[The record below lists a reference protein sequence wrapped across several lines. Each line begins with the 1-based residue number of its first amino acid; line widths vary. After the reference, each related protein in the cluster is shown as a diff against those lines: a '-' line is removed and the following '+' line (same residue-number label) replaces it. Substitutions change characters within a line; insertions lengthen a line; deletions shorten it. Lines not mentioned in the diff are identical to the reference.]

1 MSLTVKAPTVRPAP
15 GTEEALTMLEELSRV
30 VGCLKRD
37 DPDGAAA
44 CLARAREAVTASRAK
59 VADVP
64 ARASDVHIVLRIEGD
79 FFDTTPERLAEVF
92 KHALA
97 REPRR
102 SVR

>member
-15 GTEEALTMLEELSRV
+15 GTEEVLTVLEELSRA

-44 CLARAREAVTASRAK
+44 CVAKAREAVATARAK

-64 ARASDVHIVLRIEGD
+64 ERASDVHVVLRIEGD
-79 FFDTTPERLAEVF
+79 LFDTTPERVAEVA
-92 KHALA
+92 KHAIA
-97 REPRR
+97 RVPRLSPR
-102 SVR
+102 

>member
-15 GTEEALTMLEELSRV
+15 GTEEALTMLEELSRA

-44 CLARAREAVTASRAK
+44 CLAKAREAVDAARAK

-64 ARASDVHIVLRIEGD
+64 ERASDVRIVLRVEGD
-79 FFDTTPERLAEVF
+79 FFDTTPERVAEII
-92 KHALA
+92 KHAIA
-97 REPRR
+97 REPRLP
-102 SVR
+102 VR